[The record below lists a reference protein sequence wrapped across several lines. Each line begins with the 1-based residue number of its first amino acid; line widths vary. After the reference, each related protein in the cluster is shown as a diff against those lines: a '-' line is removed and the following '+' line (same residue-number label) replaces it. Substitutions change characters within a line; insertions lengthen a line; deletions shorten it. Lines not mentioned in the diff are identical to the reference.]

1 MTKIAEEDVGYDAH
15 VKMEGK
21 HIGTIV
27 GYFYD
32 RDTKKG
38 EGLCKIS
45 LTAEEVEKLHY
56 IAKTMNKT
64 GDEIVEMFVRAN
76 LMGVE
81 IKNEDT

>member
-1 MTKIAEEDVGYDAH
+1 MTEITDDDIEHDVN
-15 VKMEGK
+15 VKMDGN

-38 EGLCKIS
+38 EGLCRIY

-56 IAKTMNKT
+56 MAKTMNKT

-81 IKNEDT
+81 IKDND